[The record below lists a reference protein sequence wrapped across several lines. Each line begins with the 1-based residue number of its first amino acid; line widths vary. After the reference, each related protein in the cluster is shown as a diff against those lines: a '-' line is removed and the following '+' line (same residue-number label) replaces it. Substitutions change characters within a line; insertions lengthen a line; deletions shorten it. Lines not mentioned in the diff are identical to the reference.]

1 MPLKHLG
8 LKWKNIAE
16 QRQSQRKQSFKL
28 RLRERNEATGI
39 VGAKCAKYADEN
51 ERWGRSGT
59 AVTHSQTGNSKE
71 RVKCH
76 PFQKT
81 LLFEGKSC
89 KDHLIIV

>member
-1 MPLKHLG
+1 M
-8 LKWKNIAE
+8 
-16 QRQSQRKQSFKL
+16 
-28 RLRERNEATGI
+28 
-39 VGAKCAKYADEN
+39 GAKCAKYADEN

-71 RVKCH
+71 RIKLH